1 MPSSD
6 GYRIALGVKGR
17 QLQQNYQNFPKPPKP
32 RLREY
37 KVPAPHQKRP
47 GPPGDPWHFAKAPPP
62 DNKEERFWRCLAL
75 GPNPRAGK
83 SSRPSRSS
91 EPRSCFWNFSLQMGA
106 RELPLRSRS
115 LGAPPC
121 SVHHFHEG
129 LHVEAL

>member
-1 MPSSD
+1 MAIASPS
-6 GYRIALGVKGR
+6 AVKGR

-75 GPNPRAGK
+75 GPNPRAGEVVAAITLVRTAVLLLELQPPNGC
-83 SSRPSRSS
+83 SRVAAALSLFGRAALQRS
-91 EPRSCFWNFSLQMGA
+91 PF
-106 RELPLRSRS
+106 P
-115 LGAPPC
+115 
-121 SVHHFHEG
+121 
-129 LHVEAL
+129 